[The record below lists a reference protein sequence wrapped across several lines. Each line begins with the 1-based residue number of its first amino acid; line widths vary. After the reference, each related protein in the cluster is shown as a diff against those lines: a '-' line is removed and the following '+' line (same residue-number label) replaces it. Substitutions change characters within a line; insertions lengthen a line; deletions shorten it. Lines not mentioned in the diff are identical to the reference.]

1 MNDVLLVV
9 VVLVALGF
17 DFTNGFHDTANA
29 VATSVSTR
37 ALSPR
42 LAVLI
47 AAIANL
53 AGAFVTTAVAKT
65 VGKGIID
72 TGLANEKTVLAALI
86 GAIVWNLITWRAGL
100 PSSSSHAL
108 IGGLVGAAIAQSG
121 LEGVQWH
128 GLVHSVAIP
137 AIAAPAIAFAGAFL
151 LLLAIYW
158 LLVWMNPG
166 MANRTFRLGQLA
178 SGTWVAFTHGANDA
192 QKTMGVIALA
202 LFEAGHL
209 SHFYIPNWVIVSAGL
224 AIAAGT
230 YVGGWRI
237 MKTLGQRVVNME
249 PASGFAAQITAG
261 VTIYSATKLGYP
273 LSTTHVISGS
283 VLGSGATKRLS
294 AVRWGV
300 AGNIVTA
307 WLLTIPAAG
316 LVAAALVLADPG
328 DLLAAALH
336 FGHAAGPQRRVH
348 DRAALRHPLRRARL
362 RAEPD
367 GARGQRDQRPRPGHR
382 HLLGRPD
389 HVRLQARVRD
399 GEGLPRP
406 ARVRRVRGHPREPR
420 LAQRRLR
427 PLRGHVRRAQL
438 GAAPR
443 RRDRRGRR
451 LDRARPRPR
460 PDRPRAL
467 PLDRGAVRRRRRPED
482 LRPPPPPAAGAR
494 HGPRAQRR
502 LRRRRLHRV
511 PAARGRR
518 PRSLGPQARAV
529 CVAAREPVRRQRRH
543 GLLDSACEARRGPV
557 TT

>member
-1 MNDVLLVV
+1 MDDLLLVV

-47 AAIANL
+47 ASIANL

-86 GAIVWNLITWRAGL
+86 GAIVWNLITWRLGL

-108 IGGLVGAAIAQSG
+108 IGGLIGAAIAQSG

-128 GLVHSVAIP
+128 GVVHSVAIP
-137 AIAAPAIAFAGAFL
+137 AIAAPAIAFAAGFG

-158 LLVWMNPG
+158 VLVWMNPG
-166 MANRTFRLGQLA
+166 TANRTFRLGQLF

-202 LFEAGHL
+202 LFEAGHI
-209 SHFYIPNWVIVSAGL
+209 SHFYIPTWVIVAAGL
-224 AIAAGT
+224 AIGAGT

-237 MKTLGQRVVNME
+237 MRTLGQRVINME
-249 PASGFAAQITAG
+249 PASGFAAQVTAG
-261 VTIYSATKLGYP
+261 VTIYTATKLGYP

-283 VLGSGATKRLS
+283 VMGAGATKRLS

-316 LVAAALVLADPG
+316 LVAAALYW
-328 DLLAAALH
+328 
-336 FGHAAGPQRRVH
+336 
-348 DRAALRHPLRRARL
+348 
-362 RAEPD
+362 
-367 GARGQRDQRPRPGHR
+367 
-382 HLLGRPD
+382 
-389 HVRLQARVRD
+389 
-399 GEGLPRP
+399 
-406 ARVRRVRGHPREPR
+406 
-420 LAQRRLR
+420 
-427 PLRGHVRRAQL
+427 
-438 GAAPR
+438 
-443 RRDRRGRR
+443 
-451 LDRARPRPR
+451 
-460 PDRPRAL
+460 
-467 PLDRGAVRRRRRPED
+467 
-482 LRPPPPPAAGAR
+482 
-494 HGPRAQRR
+494 
-502 LRRRRLHRV
+502 
-511 PAARGRR
+511 
-518 PRSLGPQARAV
+518 
-529 CVAAREPVRRQRRH
+529 PVQ
-543 GLLDSACEARRGPV
+543 GIF
-557 TT
+557 